1 MTTQGRRPPPGGPG
15 SAAVPRAPE
24 AAEAPEELYSGFDR
38 LLGRIHALFTG
49 RYKITIALLSWA
61 LYAALVVV
69 AGPTLQVSAN
79 YLIILPLL
87 ATSVSFGLPGGLLAG
102 AFGLPANLALF
113 QLIGHPEYSPASKP
127 MAELSGLVLGSA
139 LGYLSDFYR
148 KMERE
153 RALRK
158 ATEREL
164 RDALAA
170 RDLLFKELNHRVKNN
185 LNLVLSIISLQERRA
200 ATAELRRGLGEL
212 SGRVK
217 ALSLVHEQLY
227 RKADISAVDVRDY
240 LKTLVDGVR
249 RAAGDPGLPP
259 VISLDCP
266 SRELPMELAAPLGLI
281 VNEALTNAFKHAG
294 GRAEP
299 LGVAISL
306 RSEPES
312 LALEISDD
320 GDGTIDAPAAHAG
333 SLGIKLIE
341 GLAGQ
346 LGGGAS
352 YSREGGRT
360 VFRLRFP
367 VAP

>member
-1 MTTQGRRPPPGGPG
+1 MTTQGRRPPRGGPG
-15 SAAVPRAPE
+15 FSPVP
-24 AAEAPEELYSGFDR
+24 EAPEELYSGFDR

-49 RYKITIALLSWA
+49 RHKVSITLLSWA
-61 LYAALVVV
+61 VYAALVVV
-69 AGPTLQVSAN
+69 AGPTLEVSSN

-87 ATSVSFGLPGGLLAG
+87 ATSMSFGLPGGLLAG

-113 QLIGHPEYSPASKP
+113 HIIGHPEYSPASKLI
-127 MAELSGLVLGSA
+127 AELSGLVLGSA

-153 RALRK
+153 RSLRK

-164 RDALAA
+164 RESIAV

-200 ATAELRRGLGEL
+200 ATAELRRELGEL

-227 RKADISAVDVRDY
+227 RRADISAVDVRDY
-240 LKTLVDGVR
+240 LKTLVDGIR
-249 RAAGDPGLPP
+249 RAAGDPRLPP
-259 VISLDCP
+259 RVALDCP
-266 SRELPMELAAPLGLI
+266 SRELPMELAEPLGLI
-281 VNEALTNAFKHAG
+281 VNEALTNAFKHAD
-294 GRAEP
+294 GRTEP
-299 LGVAISL
+299 LRIEL
-306 RSEPES
+306 RLSSEPDA

-320 GDGTIDAPAAHAG
+320 GDGSLDAPSSHAG

-346 LGGGAS
+346 LSGGAS
-352 YSREGGRT
+352 YSREGDRT

>member
-1 MTTQGRRPPPGGPG
+1 MTTQGRRPPRGGPG
-15 SAAVPRAPE
+15 FSADP
-24 AAEAPEELYSGFDR
+24 EAPEELYSGFDR
-38 LLGRIHALFTG
+38 LLGRMHALFTG
-49 RYKITIALLSWA
+49 RHKVAITLLSWA
-61 LYAALVVV
+61 VYAALVVA
-69 AGPTLQVSAN
+69 AGPALEVSSN

-87 ATSVSFGLPGGLLAG
+87 ATSMSFGLPGGLMAG

-113 QLIGHPEYSPASKP
+113 HVIGRPEFSPASKP
-127 MAELSGLVLGSA
+127 IAELAGLVLGSA

-148 KMERE
+148 KLERE
-153 RALRK
+153 RALRV
-158 ATEREL
+158 AIEREL
-164 RDALAA
+164 REALSA

-200 ATAELRRGLGEL
+200 ATADLRRELGEL

-217 ALSLVHEQLY
+217 ALSLVHDQLY

-240 LKTLVDGVR
+240 LKTLSDGVR
-249 RAAGDPGLPP
+249 RAVGDPRLPP
-259 VISLDCP
+259 FITLDCP

-299 LGVAISL
+299 LRIEL
-306 RSEPES
+306 RLGSEPEA
-312 LALEISDD
+312 LALEIADD
-320 GDGTIDAPAAHAG
+320 GNGALDAPAAHAG